1 LNRIEQARARAQTLF
16 IDGVITRERLD
27 QELARFDREVAA
39 LPDSPAPPSRQ
50 NSRHLQAVARSLE
63 EHWATWS
70 NESKRELLQ
79 EMIHYI
85 VLNRSDLAA
94 SEIAWRSV
102 GWAFLRLPPGDAAL
116 RRPRAKRPAAGWR
129 PAGRDPGGS
138 RYR

>member
-1 LNRIEQARARAQTLF
+1 MPKVASELQAIAGRLEAPGRTTRPERRQRELNRIEQARARAQTLF

-27 QELARFDREVAA
+27 QELARFGREVAA
-39 LPDSPAPPSRQ
+39 LPDSPALPSRQ

-79 EMIHYI
+79 EMIQYI

-94 SEIAWRSV
+94 SEIVWKSV
-102 GWAFLRLPPGDAAL
+102 V
-116 RRPRAKRPAAGWR
+116 
-129 PAGRDPGGS
+129 
-138 RYR
+138 